1 MQILEER
8 FLQVSYSINERWF
21 VVKEKSIHTFSW
33 KIFATFV
40 INTDQQKKVFELGT
54 TTLIFSDEKLNDI
67 MKTIKSLEDS
77 ILLIQG
83 VTKTVKNKVKDEIG
97 GFLGM
102 LKIALGASLL
112 GIVLAE
118 KGVLRG
124 SNDVIRP

>member
-1 MQILEER
+1 
-8 FLQVSYSINERWF
+8 
-21 VVKEKSIHTFSW
+21 
-33 KIFATFV
+33 
-40 INTDQQKKVFELGT
+40 
-54 TTLIFSDEKLNDI
+54 

-77 ILLIQG
+77 ILSMQG

-112 GIVLAE
+112 GTVLAE

-124 SNDVIRP
+124 SNVVIRP

>member
-1 MQILEER
+1 
-8 FLQVSYSINERWF
+8 
-21 VVKEKSIHTFSW
+21 
-33 KIFATFV
+33 
-40 INTDQQKKVFELGT
+40 
-54 TTLIFSDEKLNDI
+54 

-112 GIVLAE
+112 GTVLAE

-124 SNDVIRP
+124 SNDVIRT